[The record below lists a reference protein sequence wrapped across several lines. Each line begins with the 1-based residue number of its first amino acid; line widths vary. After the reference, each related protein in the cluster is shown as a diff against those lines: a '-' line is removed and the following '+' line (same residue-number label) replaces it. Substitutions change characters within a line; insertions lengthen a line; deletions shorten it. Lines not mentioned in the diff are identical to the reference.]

1 MRRLRNFEDS
11 TGDFFA
17 EDSPY
22 PNTLNMIEPS
32 PAIWSAE
39 IISQYVAISRNSSAL
54 YPSLWDPD
62 SYVSSKKWFI
72 DSIDTAILIRN
83 PLYLRLKTI
92 LVIFSY

>member
-1 MRRLRNFEDS
+1 
-11 TGDFFA
+11 
-17 EDSPY
+17 
-22 PNTLNMIEPS
+22 
-32 PAIWSAE
+32 
-39 IISQYVAISRNSSAL
+39 
-54 YPSLWDPD
+54 LWDPD